1 MLDFFFRKFHNTAR
15 HGLKMIDYRQVMND
29 YDNLC
34 DECLLYLK
42 YRLSGG
48 DFPEDT
54 EQKLCEYIARLR
66 DLADQIRS

>member
-1 MLDFFFRKFHNTAR
+1 
-15 HGLKMIDYRQVMND
+15 MIDYRKVMKD

-34 DECLLYLK
+34 DECLLFLNG
-42 YRLSGG
+42 RFSGG